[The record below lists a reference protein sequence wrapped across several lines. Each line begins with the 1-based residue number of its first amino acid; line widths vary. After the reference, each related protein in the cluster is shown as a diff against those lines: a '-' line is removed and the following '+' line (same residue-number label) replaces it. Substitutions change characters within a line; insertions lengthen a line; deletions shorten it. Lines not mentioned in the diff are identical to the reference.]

1 MTDSRNRRA
10 VPSWHTDAMAV
21 WRVRDF
27 HADDLDAAVRLWDNP
42 AASSEAPAFGLS
54 DLIAAVRSHQPAVVA
69 VVGEELTGTAVATV
83 SGDRAWVMR
92 ISLAAAWR
100 HRGIGSAMLG
110 ELERRLVSVGVHRIQ
125 CLLARES
132 EIGALALEHAGY
144 TAREG
149 MVLYERV
156 EPVDPGSAGVLGQL
170 GGRMVRAGAWEQL
183 GGMVREKELIE
194 RRVIL
199 PLARPQLAERLG
211 LVPPRAVVLFGPPGT
226 GKTTFAKGVAS
237 RLGWPFVE
245 LFPSRLAGESADGLA
260 SALREAFALVAE
272 LDKVVLFIDEVEE
285 IAGMRRPRSVSATQ
299 GVTNEMLKLI
309 PPFREQDERLL
320 ICATNSVR
328 ALDSAFLRHGR
339 FDYVIPVGPPD
350 AAAREAIWE
359 RYLAAMPHR
368 ELDMAAIVEESRLF
382 TPADIEFAARRT
394 AQLVFERVIFSGSE
408 DEVTTADVL
417 HAIGATRRTLSP
429 ELVTE
434 FEQDI
439 QDFARV

>member
-1 MTDSRNRRA
+1 VYAER
-10 VPSWHTDAMAV
+10 P

-27 HADDLDAAVRLWDNP
+27 HADDLDSAVRLWDNP
-42 AASSEAPAFGLS
+42 AASGEAPAFGLS
-54 DLIAAVRSHQPAVVA
+54 DLIAAVRSHEPAVVA
-69 VVGEELTGTAVATV
+69 VVAEELVGTAVATV
-83 SGDRAWVMR
+83 SGDQAWVMR

-110 ELERRLVSVGVHRIQ
+110 ELERRLVAAGVHRIQ
-125 CLLARES
+125 CLLAADS

-144 TAREG
+144 AARPG
-149 MVLYERV
+149 LVFYERF
-156 EPVDPGSAGVLGQL
+156 EPVHPGSAGVLGQL
-170 GGRMVRAGAWEQL
+170 GGRMVRAGAWDQL

-199 PLARPQLAERLG
+199 PLAQPQLAGRLG
-211 LVPPRAVVLFGPPGT
+211 LVPPRAIVLFGPPGT
-226 GKTTFAKGVAS
+226 GKTTFAKGAAS

-245 LFPSRLAGESADGLA
+245 LFPSRLAGESPAGLA
-260 SALREAFALVAE
+260 AALREAFALVAE
-272 LDKVVLFIDEVEE
+272 LDKVVVFIDEVEE
-285 IAGMRRPRSVSATQ
+285 IAGARQPRPVSAAQ

-350 AAAREAIWE
+350 PAAREAIWD
-359 RYLAAMPHR
+359 RYLAGVPHAD
-368 ELDMAAIVEESRLF
+368 LDLAAIVAGSALF

-394 AQLVFERVIFSGSE
+394 AQLAFERVLFEHGKE
-408 DEVTTADVL
+408 EVTTADVL
-417 HAIGATRRTLSP
+417 AGIAETRRTLTP
-429 ELVTE
+429 ELVAD

-439 QDFARV
+439 QSYARV

>member
-1 MTDSRNRRA
+1 
-10 VPSWHTDAMAV
+10 MAL

-27 HADDLDAAVRLWDNP
+27 HADDFDAAVPLRDNP
-42 AASSEAPAFGLS
+42 AVSSEAPAFGLS
-54 DLIAAVRSHQPAVVA
+54 DLIAAVRSHEPAVVA
-69 VVGEELTGTAVATV
+69 VVGEDLVGIAVATV
-83 SGDRAWVMR
+83 GGDRAWVMR
-92 ISLAAAWR
+92 ISLAPAWR
-100 HRGIGSAMLG
+100 HLGIGSAMLG
-110 ELERRLVSVGVHRIQ
+110 ELERRLVAAGVHRIQ
-125 CLLARES
+125 CLLSGDS

-144 TAREG
+144 TVRQG
-149 MVLYERV
+149 MVFYERL

-170 GGRMVRAGAWEQL
+170 GGRMIRVDAWDQL
-183 GGMVREKELIE
+183 GGMVEEKELIE

-199 PLARPQLAERLG
+199 PLAQPQLAERLG
-211 LVPPRAVVLFGPPGT
+211 LVPPRAIVLFGPPGT
-226 GKTTFAKGVAS
+226 GKTTFAKGAAS

-245 LFPSRLAGESADGLA
+245 LFPSRLAGESPAGLA

-285 IAGMRRPRSVSATQ
+285 IAGMRQPRTVSAAQ

-350 AAAREAIWE
+350 PAAREAIWD
-359 RYLAAMPHR
+359 RYLAAIPHG
-368 ELDMAAIVEESRLF
+368 ELDMSAIVEESRLF
-382 TPADIEFAARRT
+382 TPADVEFAARRT
-394 AQLVFERVIFSGSE
+394 AQLAFERVLFQGGHE
-408 DEVTTADVL
+408 QVTTDDIL
-417 HAIGATRRTLSP
+417 HAIGQTRRTLTP
-429 ELVTE
+429 EVVAE

-439 QDFARV
+439 QDYARV

>member
-1 MTDSRNRRA
+1 MT
-10 VPSWHTDAMAV
+10 P

-27 HADDLDAAVRLWDNP
+27 HADDLDAVVRLWDNP
-42 AASSEAPAFGLS
+42 AASSEAPAFSLS
-54 DLIAAVRSHQPAVVA
+54 DLIAAVRSHEPAVVA
-69 VVGEELTGTAVATV
+69 VVGEELAGAAVATIN
-83 SGDRAWVMR
+83 GDRAWVMR
-92 ISLAAAWR
+92 ISLAGAWR

-110 ELERRLVSVGVHRIQ
+110 ELERRLVAAGVYRIQ
-125 CLLARES
+125 CLLGGES
-132 EIGALALEHAGY
+132 EIGVLALEHAGY
-144 TAREG
+144 AARRG
-149 MVLYERV
+149 MVLYERL
-156 EPVDPGSAGVLGQL
+156 EPVGPGSAGVLGQL
-170 GGRMVRAGAWEQL
+170 GGRMIRAGAWDQL
-183 GGMVREKELIE
+183 GGMVQEKELIE

-199 PLARPQLAERLG
+199 PLAQPQLADRLG
-211 LVPPRAVVLFGPPGT
+211 LVPPRAIVLFGPPGT

-245 LFPSRLAGESADGLA
+245 LFPSRLAGESPAGLA
-260 SALREAFALVAE
+260 AALREAFSLVAE
-272 LDKVVLFIDEVEE
+272 LEKVVLFIDEVEE
-285 IAGMRRPRSVSATQ
+285 IAGARQPRTVSAAQ

-350 AAAREAIWE
+350 PAARAAIWD
-359 RYLAAMPHR
+359 RYLAAIPHR

-394 AQLVFERVIFSGSE
+394 AQLAFERVLFEQGDEELTSG
-408 DEVTTADVL
+408 DIL
-417 HAIGATRRTLSP
+417 RAIGQTRRTLTT
-429 ELVTE
+429 ELVSE

-439 QDFARV
+439 LDYARV